1 MRATP
6 RKAAP
11 GADAAPGRP
20 SGRDARDGGVNMRSS
35 KARRLAV
42 SLAALWRLT
51 LLVFLQHVSTASWAT
66 LPAAGGGRIGRR
78 RAGRRGQGEPDPA
91 GTHAQLGRAAG
102 IHVIL
107 ATQRPSV
114 DVCPGSLK
122 TNVTARLGLAMPT
135 MQDSRVILDQNGAEG
150 LTPPGQAIFVRGVNF
165 RPYDATDFRLIGCHL
180 GSVGGSF
187 SRLFRCKSGCP
198 CGPDLGG
205 CFSAGTTTK
214 NGVSVRAAGRENHSC
229 FSPTEPCPASS
240 AVAANG
246 RGNCHR

>member
-1 MRATP
+1 
-6 RKAAP
+6 
-11 GADAAPGRP
+11 
-20 SGRDARDGGVNMRSS
+20 MRSS

-150 LTPPGQAIFVRGVNF
+150 LTPPGQAIFVRGMETVTVMS
-165 RPYDATDFRLIGCHL
+165 PY
-180 GSVGGSF
+180 
-187 SRLFRCKSGCP
+187 P
-198 CGPDLGG
+198 PDDE
-205 CFSAGTTTK
+205 
-214 NGVSVRAAGRENHSC
+214 RAQR
-229 FSPTEPCPASS
+229 
-240 AVAANG
+240 
-246 RGNCHR
+246 